1 MGIKIKVNPDQLDQA
16 IIDALNDWSSEA
28 RTQIN
33 LSVRETAQDIAKM
46 LQRGG
51 PYQSHPGGTYASGW
65 EAKLD
70 TRSYRASLF
79 HTETWTVWNKP
90 DYRLTHLLEYGHALR
105 RGGRT
110 YGRAGAFPHIADK
123 EDIAGDLLA
132 MKIAQKLNGII

>member
-1 MGIKIKVNPDQLDQA
+1 MGMNIKVNPDQLDQA
-16 IIDALNDWSSEA
+16 VINALNDWSSEA

-33 LSVRETAQDIAKM
+33 LAVRETAQDVAKM
-46 LQRGG
+46 LRGGG
-51 PYQSHPGGTYASGW
+51 PYHNRTGSYTSGW

-79 HTETWTVWNKP
+79 HTETWTVWNKT
-90 DYRLTHLLEYGHALR
+90 DYRLTHLLEFGHALR

-110 YGRAGAFPHIADK
+110 YGHVGSFPHIADK